1 MINAAQKRVFSLSGA
16 DIDFFSDW
24 LGDVQT
30 GLGVE
35 RHNRTRVRF
44 LMEEILLRMRERFGE
59 DILVEAS
66 IDRHLGRPR
75 LRVEIACDPYNP
87 LGGVEKEL
95 GDWESSLCTIIGLA
109 PQYSYEHSRNVLKL
123 VLPRPGMNPVIRIA
137 IAIALGLL
145 FGMAG
150 AAIMPVGMR
159 QVITNV
165 VLKPTY
171 DMWSRILN
179 AVSGPIIFL
188 TVVTTMLNTRSI
200 DERGGNSALV
210 IVGYFVLSFAV
221 VTIALACAVPLFRL
235 DHTVIQLS
243 AELMY
248 SLLDTLLRVVPSNIF
263 EPFVEAS
270 TSQLLFLA
278 FTLGFALIGLGSRA
292 DTIKQLVREANAIGM
307 QFAEWVSWFVP
318 IFTGA
323 FLCLELWQGRTG
335 ILVDLWQP
343 LITSL
348 LISMITMALMI
359 LFTSQIGSVSPL
371 LLVRKIW
378 KPFQIALRSGSLDA
392 SFGEAQLSCTNL
404 LGIDKNFAKVGLPQG
419 LVLYMPISAVGT
431 IVFTLFVAREEGV
444 QSSSLWYLSAIV
456 MSVVVFVATPPVPGA
471 NLLAYV
477 VLFSI
482 LKIPVDALL
491 DAMIFDI
498 VFGIFAGAGNQAVLQ
513 LEMVRQA
520 NHFGLLNK
528 EKLRRPM

>member
-1 MINAAQKRVFSLSGA
+1 MQGATRARTFSLSGA

-24 LGDVQT
+24 LGDVQA

-35 RHNRTRVRF
+35 RHNRTRVRV

-59 DILVEAS
+59 DVPVEAS

-75 LRVEIACDPYNP
+75 LRVVIACEPYNP
-87 LGGVEKEL
+87 LGRVEKEL
-95 GDWESSLCTIIGLA
+95 GDWESSLCTTIGLT
-109 PQYSYEHSRNVLKL
+109 PQYSYDGSGNVLKL
-123 VLPRPGMNPVIRIA
+123 VLPLPGMNPVIRIA

-145 FGMAG
+145 FGLAG
-150 AAIMPVGMR
+150 TAIMPAGMR

-171 DMWSRILN
+171 DMWNRTLN

-188 TVVTTMLNTRSI
+188 TVVTTMLNTRRI
-200 DERGGNSALV
+200 DERGGNSVRV
-210 IVGYFVLSFAV
+210 IIGYFVLSFAV
-221 VTIALACAVPLFRL
+221 VTTALVCAVPLFRL

-263 EPFVEAS
+263 EPFVEAN

-278 FTLGFALIGLGSRA
+278 FTLGFALIGLGSRV

-307 QFAEWVSWFVP
+307 LFAEWVSWFVP

-323 FLCLELWQGRTG
+323 FLCLELWQGHVG
-335 ILVDLWQP
+335 ILAELWQP

-348 LISMITMALMI
+348 VISVITMGLII
-359 LFTSQIGSVSPL
+359 LFTSQIGNVSPL
-371 LLVRKIW
+371 LLVHKIW
-378 KPFQIALRSGSLDA
+378 KPFKTALRSGSLDA
-392 SFGEAQLSCTNL
+392 SFGEAQLSCTSL

-444 QSSSLWYLSAIV
+444 QSSSVWYVSAIV

-477 VLFSI
+477 VLFSM
-482 LKIPVDALL
+482 LQIPADALL

-498 VFGIFAGAGNQAVLQ
+498 VFGIFAGAANQAVLQ

-520 NHFGLLNK
+520 SHFGLLDK
-528 EKLRRPM
+528 EILRKPL

>member
-35 RHNRTRVRF
+35 RQNRTRVRF

-123 VLPRPGMNPVIRIA
+123 VLPRPGM
-137 IAIALGLL
+137 L
-145 FGMAG
+145 FGRAG

-444 QSSSLWYLSAIV
+444 QGSSLWYLSAIV